1 MKPHLI
7 DGTYELFRAYYGAPG
22 ARSPAGIEVGA
33 SRGILRSML
42 SLLRDPTCTHV
53 GVAFDHELRSYR
65 NDLFDGYK
73 TGEGIEPEIAGK
85 IFQQGFSTK
94 QIFDPMQPNSSDSPG
109 EKHIGMGLYITRNH
123 VISMGG
129 SIQFKSDR
137 QTTFEVSIPKY
148 QA

>member
-1 MKPHLI
+1 MPDSI
-7 DGTYELFRAYYGAPG
+7 YFSVTD
-22 ARSPAGIEVGA
+22 
-33 SRGILRSML
+33 
-42 SLLRDPTCTHV
+42 
-53 GVAFDHELRSYR
+53 
-65 NDLFDGYK
+65 N
-73 TGEGIEPEIAGK
+73 GEGIEPEIAGK